1 MDPKFKKWPFLTIFR
16 KFQKHGFS
24 TIICHQNA
32 KSGGPRVK
40 NGHPRAKNVISR
52 TSANTDHPRPTN
64 PRKSSHTN
72 EHSSLSPHPTN
83 AHNFRRTF
91 FAISRKL
98 VGIFAIIKKQKNQ
111 CKMLYAI
118 GTICISYLG
127 CGGPQNSEIVFPR
140 AIICCFIDE
149 ISLLS
154 HFLFVIDQF

>member
-1 MDPKFKKWPFLTIFR
+1 MYGVLHFSKIIKAIHKSKYHFNLKLAVLATCNGLKDLRPILTLRNGYFSQFLQDIF
-16 KFQKHGFS
+16 HD
-24 TIICHQNA
+24 
-32 KSGGPRVK
+32 
-40 NGHPRAKNVISR
+40 ISK
-52 TSANTDHPRPTN
+52 TTW
-64 PRKSSHTN
+64 
-72 EHSSLSPHPTN
+72 
-83 AHNFRRTF
+83 NFCNY
-91 FAISRKL
+91 K
-98 VGIFAIIKKQKNQ
+98 KKQKNQ